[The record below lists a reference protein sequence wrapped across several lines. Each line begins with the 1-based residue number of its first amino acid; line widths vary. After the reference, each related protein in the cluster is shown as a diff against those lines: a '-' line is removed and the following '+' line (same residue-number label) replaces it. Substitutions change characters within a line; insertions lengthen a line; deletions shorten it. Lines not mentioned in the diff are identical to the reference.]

1 MKVVITGPTGAI
13 GMAMIQS
20 CIRRQIQVLAICH
33 KGSKRIKNIPSSP
46 YVRVTEAELSDLNI
60 VGQSINEKYDVFY
73 HLAWSGTTGQARN
86 NMYLQNENVKY
97 TLDAVMLAKALGCH
111 SFIGAGS
118 QAEYG
123 RMEGL
128 LTSTTPTFPEIGYG
142 MAKLCAGQMSRH
154 LSGDLG
160 IRHIWVRILSV
171 YGPFDAES
179 SMISSTL
186 KKLLSGQSVEF
197 TPAEQMWD
205 YLYSED
211 AAEAMLLLA
220 DKGAGNKVYVLGSGR
235 VRQLKDFIQEMY
247 DITSEEY
254 EATGD
259 IKIGAKAYAD
269 KQVMYLGADI
279 SELRKDTGF
288 EPEVGFGDGIRRTI
302 EAICK
307 DIPK

>member
-13 GMAMIQS
+13 GMAMLQS

-46 YVRVTEAELSDLNI
+46 YVRVIEAELSDLNI

-86 NMYLQNENVKY
+86 NMYLQNENVKH

-123 RMEGL
+123 RVEGL
-128 LTSTTPTFPEIGYG
+128 LTSTTPTFPENGYG

-154 LSGDLG
+154 LSADLG

-186 KKLLSGQSVEF
+186 RKLLSGQSMEF

-211 AAEAMLLLA
+211 AAKAMLLLA
-220 DKGAGNKVYVLGSGR
+220 DKGVGNKVYVLGSGR
-235 VRQLKDFIQEMY
+235 VRQLKDFIQEIY

>member
-33 KGSKRIKNIPSSP
+33 KGSKRIKNISSSP
-46 YVRVTEAELSDLNI
+46 YVRVIEAELSDLNI

-123 RMEGL
+123 RVEGL
-128 LTSTTPTFPEIGYG
+128 LTSTTPTFPENGYG
-142 MAKLCAGQMSRH
+142 MAKRCAGQMSRH
-154 LSGDLG
+154 LSADLG

-186 KKLLSGQSVEF
+186 RKLLSGQSMEF

-211 AAEAMLLLA
+211 AAKAMLLLA
-220 DKGAGNKVYVLGSGR
+220 DKGVGNKVYVLGSGR

-254 EATGD
+254 GAVGV